1 MKISFSITSL
11 NSKLEKGRTALKE
24 ELWKLE
30 RSAKVLPPIDRIV
43 KPDKQIFLDLKRIK
57 SGQKNWADF
66 FKQGEQSPAKVAN
79 AYSIYWNTTG
89 NEAKSLPD
97 IDKSLIQ
104 IFTREIESKNLGQ
117 LKKLTQFYFNCFS
130 APAVQTKLGNYLHY
144 AWNKRTGDLY
154 GMASKWKANCEALF
168 DSAAL
173 HKSIGKLQVNESFS
187 NLVERLGIPE
197 TSRFHEE
204 LSLQHFLRKIEE
216 SNPDEED
223 AKLWQEIIDNKEE
236 LIGGRKF
243 GAVVAQT
250 MVERV
255 KLEFGSE
262 WPTKW
267 KDLIVPVS
275 SDPHG
280 QSPLWWS
287 WAKPEQHKLACRAL
301 VERSVEIFLEVVRNT
316 NRDAPHQWA
325 SREKFLLKLLEHR
338 KIEAI
343 WVMLNPTEIRS
354 LSTQQR
360 STLQPI
366 RIDSKISFIYLQCAD
381 EIDIVEGSAN
391 CPIRAW
397 SRSSSPLLKHFRDP
411 QQQPKR
417 GFIDEHFRKPGNIQV
432 EQVHNGEWSFYFLS
446 KIHRILGAKLMD
458 SYACIR

>member
-1 MKISFSITSL
+1 MKISFSITPL
-11 NSKLEKGRTALKE
+11 NSKLERGRTALKE

-66 FKQGEQSPAKVAN
+66 FKQGKQSPAKVAN

-97 IDKSLIQ
+97 IDESLIQ

-204 LSLQHFLRKIEE
+204 LSLQHFLRRIEE
-216 SNPDEED
+216 SNPEQEDEQ
-223 AKLWQEIIDNKEE
+223 LWQEIIDSKNEVV
-236 LIGGRKF
+236 GGRKF
-243 GAVVAQT
+243 GALVAQT

-255 KLEFGSE
+255 ELVFDSK
-262 WPTKW
+262 WPAIW
-267 KDLIVPVS
+267 RELLIPVS
-275 SDPHG
+275 SNPYDN
-280 QSPLWWS
+280 SPIWWS
-287 WAKPEQHKLACRAL
+287 WASSQQLKTARAAIIIQKLK
-301 VERSVEIFLEVVRNT
+301 SFLEVVRDTHRGN
-316 NRDAPHQWA
+316 PHQWE
-325 SREKFLLKLLEHR
+325 SREKFLLKLLENDQ
-338 KIEAI
+338 IQSI
-343 WVMLNPTEIRS
+343 WIMLNPAEIEKLNKRQIE
-354 LSTQQR
+354 T
-360 STLQPI
+360 I
-366 RIDSKISFIYLQCAD
+366 RPVRIVSKISFIYLQCTD
-381 EIDIVEGSAN
+381 KIDIVEGSED
-391 CPIRAW
+391 CFIRAW
-397 SRSSSPLLKHFRDP
+397 ARESSPFRVYF
-411 QQQPKR
+411 KNT
-417 GFIDEHFRKPGNIQV
+417 DEKPIRDLVDHDFRKPQNIEV
-432 EQVHNGEWSFYFLS
+432 EQKHIGDWSFYFLS
-446 KIHRILGAKLMD
+446 RVQNHLGVRLMD
-458 SYACIR
+458 PYACIR